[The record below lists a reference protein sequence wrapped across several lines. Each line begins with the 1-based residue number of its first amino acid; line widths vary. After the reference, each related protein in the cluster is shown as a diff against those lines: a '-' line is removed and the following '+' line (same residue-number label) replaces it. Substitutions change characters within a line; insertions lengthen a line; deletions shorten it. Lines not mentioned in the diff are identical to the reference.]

1 MWNCLLVP
9 APCAP
14 HQGIS
19 GPRAGAVAW
28 LRLQLL
34 HQGAPGDLWGAE
46 GSLAEEMWDQESSLF
61 TSFFQMGG
69 GTQSLCSWDSSA
81 KCGDTG
87 HLLCRAG
94 YGSGGSNSFLARW
107 PLKSSHIGWL
117 MASAWQCGYPH
128 STQTG
133 PTTLCPVTT
142 CSSAGHSLQ
151 LSLCSQGD
159 QGSDGAIS
167 HLRHLISTGP
177 THCA

>member
-1 MWNCLLVP
+1 MELPPGPGSLCSTPGHLRSQGWSSCL
-9 APCAP
+9 AKATAFA
-14 HQGIS
+14 S
-19 GPRAGAVAW
+19 RGPRRPLGSRGVVSRRDVGPGVFLVYFVFPNGRRHTVPLFMGLFSQVWGHRTLTLQSRIW
-28 LRLQLL
+28 LWGQQLL
-34 HQGAPGDLWGAE
+34 P
-46 GSLAEEMWDQESSLF
+46 GSLAS
-61 TSFFQMGG
+61 
-69 GTQSLCSWDSSA
+69 
-81 KCGDTG
+81 
-87 HLLCRAG
+87 
-94 YGSGGSNSFLARW
+94 
-107 PLKSSHIGWL
+107 KSSHIGWL